1 MTKEDSNKKKIDI
14 ELDDTTVDGVYSN
27 LVVINHSTSEFV
39 LDFVIIT
46 PGAPKAKVKS
56 RIILTPEHAKRLNYA
71 LNENISRFEQSSG
84 EIKIKENKHIPI
96 HFGPKGE
103 A

>member
-1 MTKEDSNKKKIDI
+1 MANESNKKKIEI
-14 ELDDTTVDGVYSN
+14 ELDNNTVDGVYSN
-27 LVVINHSTSEFV
+27 LVVINHSSSEFI

-56 RIILTPEHAKRLNYA
+56 RVILTPEHAKRLNFA
-71 LNENISRFEQSSG
+71 LNENILKFEQSTG
-84 EIKIKENKHIPI
+84 EIKIKENKNIPI
-96 HFGPKGE
+96 NFGPKGE

>member
-1 MTKEDSNKKKIDI
+1 MEKKNEQKQKINI
-14 ELDDTTVDGVYSN
+14 ELDEKVAEGTYSN
-27 LVVINHSTSEFV
+27 LAIINHSVSEFV
-39 LDFVIIT
+39 IDFISVM
-46 PGAPKAKVKS
+46 PGSPKNKVKS

-84 EIKIKENKHIPI
+84 KIKIKENKNIPI
-96 HFGPKGE
+96 NFGPKGE

>member
-1 MTKEDSNKKKIDI
+1 MTKEDSKKKKIDI
-14 ELDDTTVDGVYSN
+14 EFDDSTVDGVYSN

-84 EIKIKENKHIPI
+84 KIKIKENKNIPI
-96 HFGPKGE
+96 NFGPKGE

>member
-14 ELDDTTVDGVYSN
+14 ELDDSTVDGVYSN
-27 LVVINHSTSEFV
+27 LVVINHSTSELV

-84 EIKIKENKHIPI
+84 KIKIKENKNIPI
-96 HFGPKGE
+96 NFGPKGE

>member
-1 MTKEDSNKKKIDI
+1 MTKESNKKKIDI
-14 ELDDTTVDGVYSN
+14 ELDHNTIDGVYSN
-27 LVVINHSTSEFV
+27 LVVINHSSSEFI

-56 RIILTPEHAKRLNYA
+56 RVILTPEHEKRLKYA
-71 LNENISRFEQSSG
+71 LTENISRFEKSSG
-84 EIKIKENKHIPI
+84 EIEIKENKNIPI
-96 HFGPKGE
+96 NFGPKGE